1 VKAGK
6 KTQEEAKKS
15 FDTVMGRIKTSTNI
29 ADAKDCDLI
38 IEVLLFCLSAIHLLQ
53 RLRHYAS
60 S

>member
-29 ADAKDCDLI
+29 ADAEDCDLI
-38 IEVLLFCLSAIHLLQ
+38 IEVLPLFSVTL
-53 RLRHYAS
+53 AS
-60 S
+60 GDINNN